1 MSSPSDY
8 IRAGVPVSHALVAT
22 SKRPEGMDDAQVKR
36 RLQEIMADIYQAKL
50 QFLGT
55 VQDLADEAMGLALV
69 EKSGRFP
76 TDECQL
82 QDAAYR
88 VIRQGIDHANY
99 GLDGVKAGIEIA
111 LRAFSLARKSGTRQ
125 T

>member
-1 MSSPSDY
+1 MAKPSDF

-22 SKRPEGMDDAQVKR
+22 SKRPEGMNDAQVKR
-36 RLQEIMADIYQAKL
+36 RLQEIMGMIYTAKL
-50 QFLGT
+50 EFLGT

-69 EKSGRFP
+69 EKSKGFP
-76 TDECQL
+76 TDEERL

-88 VIRQGIDHANY
+88 IIRQGVDHASN

-111 LRAFSLARKSGTRQ
+111 LRAFCMDREGERV
-125 T
+125 

>member
-1 MSSPSDY
+1 
-8 IRAGVPVSHALVAT
+8 
-22 SKRPEGMDDAQVKR
+22 
-36 RLQEIMADIYQAKL
+36 MADIYQAKL

-69 EKSGRFP
+69 EKSKGFP
-76 TDECQL
+76 SDEQRL

-88 VIRQGIDHANY
+88 IIRQGVDHASN

-111 LRAFSLARKSGTRQ
+111 LRAFCMAREGERV
-125 T
+125 